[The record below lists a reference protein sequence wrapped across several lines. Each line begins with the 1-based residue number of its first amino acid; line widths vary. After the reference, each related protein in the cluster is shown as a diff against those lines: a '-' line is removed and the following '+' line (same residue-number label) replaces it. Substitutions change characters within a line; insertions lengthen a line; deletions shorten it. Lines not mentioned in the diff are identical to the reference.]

1 MEFMNYLKKPVLLLL
16 LSFLLYAC
24 NNEDQNVDNSNDDH
38 TIPAVEVVEARFGG
52 LPLEER
58 LSGIASAGNQVD
70 IYPRISAPIEEVF
83 VQNGEEVQQGEPLV
97 RLRDNEY
104 RERLRQAEAN
114 LRINQAQLRQAR
126 AALGEVESQMRRQR
140 ILAERDLT
148 SELEMEQIQA
158 QLESAEAS
166 YELAAA
172 QVEQAE
178 SSVEEQKDALEQT
191 VIRAPISGTVGQKSA
206 EVGMLVNNSSRILTI
221 GDLSRSKITVNL
233 TERMMSYIQSGQN
246 VRIFSEVIGDTVLTG
261 EVSRISPFLGSGS
274 FSTEAEIDVNNEDRL
289 LMPGMFVTVDV
300 LYGESEQSTIVP
312 LSAIYRNQRTGQ
324 TGVYVATNFGM
335 EADILEDMEDEGV
348 PSLSN
353 PTDVEF
359 VEVEVIARGREAAGV
374 AGIQSGDW
382 VVTVGQNLIERDR
395 SDRARVRPKSWN
407 QIMAMQNMQPQDL
420 LEQIMNRDSAQEPNG
435 NL

>member
-1 MEFMNYLKKPVLLLL
+1 MNYLKKPVLLLL

-24 NNEDQNVDNSNDDH
+24 NNEDQNVDNSTDDH

-83 VQNGEEVQQGEPLV
+83 VQNGEEVQQGDPLV

-178 SSVEEQKDALEQT
+178 SSVEEQKEALEQT